1 MEAQMA
7 QPETLA
13 IPVVARR
20 KGRPKGSL
28 NKSKRA
34 QQASS
39 YQSEMLKIIV
49 PGNINIEPNNINNRL
64 QAFFGDVPGLQEK
77 EIPKLRIEALGF
89 GGKALRLLMDFVL
102 GKDEGGQ
109 EAPAA
114 IRRLAALDI
123 LNIAGITTTSQTIIK
138 QPASNKP
145 VAELSADELRA
156 LLASQKTAL
165 EQINDGLG
173 RVVNE

>member
-1 MEAQMA
+1 MSEQIALS
-7 QPETLA
+7 EYTKNLA
-13 IPVVARR
+13 VSRG

-28 NKSKRA
+28 NKKKLVKE
-34 QQASS
+34 ASN
-39 YQSEMLKIIV
+39 YQNEILKIIV
-49 PGNINIEPNNINNRL
+49 PGNINTEPSNINNRL